1 MMKSDLDKR
10 FDKNKMETLIQ
21 QRLALPSQVL
31 QDLINKKIGINEY
44 DAALGGKILA
54 GKKVFTHNQR
64 EMLTNSIH
72 TLMVIWNRPS
82 EIKIIRSA

>member
-21 QRLALPSQVL
+21 QRLAPPSQVL

-54 GKKVFTHNQR
+54 GKKVFTHNKEKCLQNQSTR
-64 EMLTNSIH
+64 L
-72 TLMVIWNRPS
+72 W
-82 EIKIIRSA
+82 